1 MMHNVGVARPNT
13 IDEGKTMHSYLNHT
27 GRWLRIMATTMGF
40 FIVFAAPV
48 QGETLDK
55 E

>member
-1 MMHNVGVARPNT
+1 MR
-13 IDEGKTMHSYLNHT
+13 SYLNHT
-27 GRWLRIMATTMGF
+27 GRWLRVMATTMGF